1 MRFQSRLLAA
11 VLAGAAIVW
20 AAAPGASPR
29 QPSAPQSTPPPQSAP
44 QAPPVFRVISDTV
57 EVDAVVAD
65 KRGAFARGLGKD
77 DFVLFEE
84 GVPQSISTFEFVDIQ
99 MPGAVSRPLAPDATP
114 EKAAPQAPRS
124 RLYFIVFDDYH
135 LAPEH
140 SSRARKLASDF
151 VAKYLGPN
159 DRAAVLFTSA
169 RRGASQE
176 ITGDRAA
183 LNAAIG
189 RLVGHKVASAGATN
203 RGADP
208 LPMPRPGQS
217 DPMDPMRFDQARAS
231 IETLAAIG
239 KFAATIHGERKA
251 LVLISSGMDFE
262 FGAAYGGSG
271 DPTQSADDH
280 TSVGQNRQGVQAETP
295 RAVRDAFRAF
305 ANEANRANVSLYA
318 LDPRGVTSGGES
330 AVMMTGTDASLTMFQ
345 DEVQKSHEGLK
356 AMAAATSGQ
365 AFVDTGNFDR
375 AFRLIVEATSTY
387 YLMSYVSASPA
398 DGRFHKIELRTIR
411 PGLNVRARP
420 GFVKTAVPR

>member
-1 MRFQSRLLAA
+1 M
-11 VLAGAAIVW
+11 
-20 AAAPGASPR
+20 
-29 QPSAPQSTPPPQSAP
+29 
-44 QAPPVFRVISDTV
+44 
-57 EVDAVVAD
+57 VAD

-77 DFVLFEE
+77 DFVLLED
-84 GVPQSISTFEFVDIQ
+84 GVPQVLSTFELVDIP
-99 MPGAVSRPLAPDATP
+99 MPGAVSRPVAPDATP
-114 EKAAPQAPRS
+114 GGAAAPAPRS

-135 LAPEH
+135 IAPEH
-140 SSRARKLASDF
+140 SSRARKMASDF

-169 RRGASQE
+169 RRGASQD

-183 LNAAIG
+183 LSAAIG
-189 RLVGHKVASAGATN
+189 RLVGHKVASAGVTN

-239 KFAATIHGERKA
+239 KFAASIHGERKA

-280 TSVGQNRQGVQAETP
+280 TPVGQNRQGVQAETP

-330 AVMMTGTDASLTMFQ
+330 AVMMTGTDAGLTMLQ

-356 AMAAATSGQ
+356 AMAAATDGQ
-365 AFVDTGNFDR
+365 AFVDTGNVDR

-398 DGRFHKIELRTIR
+398 DGRFHKIEVKTAR
-411 PGLNVRARP
+411 PGLTVRARP
-420 GFVKTAVPR
+420 GFVKTAAPR